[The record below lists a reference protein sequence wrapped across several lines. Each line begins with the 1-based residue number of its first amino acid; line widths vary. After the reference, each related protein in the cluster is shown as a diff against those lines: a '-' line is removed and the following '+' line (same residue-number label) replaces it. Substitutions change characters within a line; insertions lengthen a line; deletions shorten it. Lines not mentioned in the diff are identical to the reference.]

1 MVFFLGPLPPPVHGF
16 SAINQKMLTLLQQ
29 KTDVRVFNSAPAAKT
44 ANSAANAKW
53 QSVFRIFRSLGSL
66 LAFLFLCL
74 VKRPDA
80 MYVGLSGGAGQLFD
94 SLCLLAARL
103 AGANIYIHHHSFVY
117 VNQVRSYNRFCLWAA
132 GRACHIALCDAMA
145 DKLASTYGIP
155 EERIFILS
163 NAAFLNEKM
172 PPHRGA
178 KPAREMLTLGFLSN
192 IIVEKGIVEFFDVV
206 ASLTQQGLRVKG
218 LVAGPVD
225 PALKEMFA
233 SLMADQHEIEYVG
246 PVYDGEK
253 DAYFQSIDFLLFP
266 TKYRN
271 EAEPLTILEALREGV
286 PVLAAGRGC
295 IRSMIS
301 ARSGQVFPE
310 IEHFVADASEYI
322 KAVLAGTVSLT
333 ALSESASKQFSGM
346 RGTHAT
352 RLDALLERIAAP
364 KQLPK
369 PLRA

>member
-16 SAINQKMLTLLQQ
+16 SAINLKMLTRLLE

-44 ANSAANAKW
+44 ENSMANTKW
-53 QSVFRIFRSLGSL
+53 QSVSRMLHSLKSL
-66 LAFLFLCL
+66 LAFFFLAL

-80 MYVGLSGGAGQLFD
+80 MYVGLSGGVGQLFD
-94 SLCLLAARL
+94 SLCILAARL
-103 AGANIYIHHHSFVY
+103 VGANIYIHHHSFVY
-117 VNQVRSYNRFCLWAA
+117 VNQVKSYNRFCLWAA
-132 GRACHIALCDAMA
+132 GRACHIALCDVMA

-155 EERIFILS
+155 EARIFILS
-163 NAAFLNEKM
+163 NAAFLAEKM
-172 PPHRGA
+172 PLHGSA
-178 KPAREMLTLGFLSN
+178 KPAQETLTLGFLSN

-218 LVAGPVD
+218 VVAGPVD
-225 PALKEMFA
+225 PALKEMFS
-233 SLMADQHEIEYVG
+233 SLLADQHEIEYVG
-246 PVYDGEK
+246 PVYDEK
-253 DAYFQSIDFLLFP
+253 KDDYFQRIDLLLFP

-310 IEHFVADASEYI
+310 IDHFVADASEYI
-322 KAVLAGTVSLT
+322 KAILTGTVSLP
-333 ALSESASKQFSGM
+333 ALSESASRQFCIM
-346 RGTHAT
+346 HGTHAA
-352 RLDALLERIAAP
+352 RLDDLLERIVAP
-364 KQLPK
+364 KSLPK
-369 PLRA
+369 PLQA